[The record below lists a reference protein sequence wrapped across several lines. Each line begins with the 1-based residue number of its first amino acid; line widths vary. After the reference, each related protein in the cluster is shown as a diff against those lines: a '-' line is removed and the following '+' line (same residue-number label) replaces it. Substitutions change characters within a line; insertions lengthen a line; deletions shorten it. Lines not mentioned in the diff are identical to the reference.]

1 MTHEQILEILNF
13 RHACKEFDSSKKI
26 SDSDFE
32 IILKG
37 GQLSP
42 SSMGIEPW
50 KFLVIQ
56 NESLREELA
65 TVSWGGKKQIPSCSH
80 LVILLSRMPK
90 ELKHD
95 SSYIHHLLTEVKQM
109 PQEAVENFKGV
120 VKMIEDTRFQN
131 NEKALLNYSCL
142 QTYIAAA
149 NMMTVSAMQQIDSCA
164 MGGYDQKAVEEILI
178 KHNLLNK
185 DEFYLTL
192 MIAFGYRINEP
203 TPKTRDNFKISKAYE
218 LYYHTY

>member
-203 TPKTRDNFKISKAYE
+203 TPKTRQSLNDLVVLLK
-218 LYYHTY
+218 

>member
-120 VKMIEDTRFQN
+120 VKMIEDTRFQT

-203 TPKTRDNFKISKAYE
+203 TPKTRQSLNDLVVWVK
-218 LYYHTY
+218 

>member
-120 VKMIEDTRFQN
+120 VKMIEGTRFQN

-203 TPKTRDNFKISKAYE
+203 TPKTRQSLNDLVVWVK
-218 LYYHTY
+218 

>member
-56 NESLREELA
+56 NESLREEFA
-65 TVSWGGKKQIPSCSH
+65 TVPWGGKKQIPSCSH

-203 TPKTRDNFKISKAYE
+203 TPKTRQSLNDLVVWIK
-218 LYYHTY
+218 

>member
-185 DEFYLTL
+185 EEFYLTL

-203 TPKTRDNFKISKAYE
+203 TPKTRQSLNDLVVWVK
-218 LYYHTY
+218 